1 MSIIGNPIRI
11 IQRKVPL
18 GYREVEYIE
27 SHGLEY
33 IDTGIPMSSI
43 GRGWLKFIV
52 TTAELGYMRIF
63 GGEESSNTEGFYI
76 TPYGGDELPGTFQ
89 FVYNRQFDGNFTATL
104 NTMFEAEFS
113 FSGGVSTYTLNG
125 SSMTGD
131 CSTAITNRSGF
142 LFTFRRADSPHANK
156 IKARVYEFTLWDF
169 NGDLVQNL
177 IPCYRQSDNV
187 VGMWDTVSKTFFTNS
202 GTGAFT
208 AGPAV

>member
-33 IDTGIPMSSI
+33 IDTGIALNSI

-63 GGEESSNTEGFYI
+63 GGEESSNTDGFYI
-76 TPYGGDELPGTFQ
+76 TPYGGDALPGSFQ
-89 FVYNRQFDGNFTATL
+89 FVYNRQFDGFTSSL
-104 NTMFEAEFS
+104 NTMFEAEFI
-113 FSGGVSTYTLNG
+113 FSGSTAKYVLNG
-125 SSMTGD
+125 SEISK
-131 CSTAITNRSGF
+131 SISGVVTSLSAF
-142 LFTFRRADSPHANK
+142 LFTLRRANAPHANK
-156 IKARVYEFTLWDF
+156 IKARMYEFMLWDF

-177 IPCYRQSDNV
+177 IPCYRQSDNE
-187 VGMWDTVSKTFFTNS
+187 VGMWDLVSNTFLTNS

-208 AGPAV
+208 AGPVV